1 MDDRIHIAV
10 GNRIRVFDEI
20 SGTEMPIGKFAFER
34 GEDAALRKLDELR
47 VKKDT
52 DPRPDHAAKPVRPVI
67 VHKDAV
73 LPSEAE
79 ILKREL
85 ESVEYKEN
93 YLGGKKAIQAKLYNR
108 ARSCKSLQNATTLL
122 LYLIQ
127 HSAWEGKNDKHN
139 TYKRWY
145 EKEQLIVASRSQEQ
159 IAKDLGVSVRTVQRW
174 LDELEQDRLI
184 HRDTE
189 GKENVYILGKVVG
202 SHEVYFYHRSK
213 DENFCKLE

>member
-1 MDDRIHIAV
+1 M
-10 GNRIRVFDEI
+10 
-20 SGTEMPIGKFAFER
+20 
-34 GEDAALRKLDELR
+34 L
-47 VKKDT
+47 KKQ
-52 DPRPDHAAKPVRPVI
+52 
-67 VHKDAV
+67 
-73 LPSEAE
+73 
-79 ILKREL
+79 L

-139 TYKRWY
+139 TYKHWY

-159 IAKDLGVSVRTVQRW
+159 ISKDLGVSVRTVQRW

-202 SHEVYFYHRSK
+202 NHMKSIFTIARKTIISV
-213 DENFCKLE
+213 N